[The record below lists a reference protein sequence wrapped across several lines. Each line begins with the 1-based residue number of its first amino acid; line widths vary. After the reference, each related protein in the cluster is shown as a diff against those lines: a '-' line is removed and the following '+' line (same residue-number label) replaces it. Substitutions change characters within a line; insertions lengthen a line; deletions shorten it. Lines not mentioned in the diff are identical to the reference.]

1 MDFEAA
7 RDRMV
12 AALERRGAIE
22 RETTAA
28 AMRAVPRHEFVP
40 GPRREAAYEDRPLP
54 IGHEATISAP
64 HMVAR
69 MTDLLAVGD
78 GDRVLE
84 VGTGCGYHAAV
95 VAEVVGDGNVYSV
108 EYVPDLAA
116 AARGRFDRLGYGI
129 RVRTG
134 DGREGWPEHAP
145 YDAAYLTCA
154 TESVPDRVVADART
168 GGRIVAPV
176 GRVRQELVRLVVTA
190 DGTRR
195 ESRGGVR
202 FVRMRGG

>member
-12 AALERRGAIE
+12 AELERRGAIE
-22 RETTAA
+22 REATAE
-28 AMRAVPRHEFVP
+28 AMRTVPRHEFVP

-69 MTDLLAVGD
+69 MTDLLSVTD
-78 GDRVLE
+78 GDQVLE

-95 VAEVVGDGNVYSV
+95 VAAVVGDGNVYTV

-116 AARGRFDRLGYGI
+116 AARERFDRLGYEV

-154 TESVPDRVVADART
+154 TESIPDRIVADTRE
-168 GGRIVAPV
+168 GGRVVAPV
-176 GRVRQELVRLVVTA
+176 GGARQELVRLVVTA
-190 DGTRR
+190 DGTCR
-195 ESRGGVR
+195 ETHGGVR
-202 FVRMRGG
+202 FVRMRGE